1 MKNLFKTTLLTA
13 AIIGAFSPVMAQDA
27 APVAEVTTATYVF
40 QDPVAK
46 VNGEDVSKA
55 EFDNFLL
62 LSQGVEVNEVD
73 NADLAKQLVTLL
85 GTQDALAKE
94 AKARGLDQDADY
106 KLKVQLIS
114 DLFLSDMLFQD
125 MLAKGDISEA
135 ELQKQYEAAVSQL
148 EKQEYQ
154 ASHILVETAEEAQ
167 AIIDAINKGDA
178 TFAEEA
184 KAKSLDTAT
193 AQRDGSI
200 GGWFRLSMM
209 DPSFG
214 ESLKGMEKGKM
225 TTAPVQSQFGYHVIV
240 LDDVRDVEVK
250 PFADLDAETK
260 LQLAQPVFQKHIE
273 EVQKGLKVELPA
285 AVPAQADQAK

>member
-106 KLKVQLIS
+106 KLKV
-114 DLFLSDMLFQD
+114 
-125 MLAKGDISEA
+125 
-135 ELQKQYEAAVSQL
+135 
-148 EKQEYQ
+148 
-154 ASHILVETAEEAQ
+154 
-167 AIIDAINKGDA
+167 
-178 TFAEEA
+178 
-184 KAKSLDTAT
+184 
-193 AQRDGSI
+193 
-200 GGWFRLSMM
+200 
-209 DPSFG
+209 
-214 ESLKGMEKGKM
+214 
-225 TTAPVQSQFGYHVIV
+225 
-240 LDDVRDVEVK
+240 
-250 PFADLDAETK
+250 
-260 LQLAQPVFQKHIE
+260 
-273 EVQKGLKVELPA
+273 
-285 AVPAQADQAK
+285 

>member
-114 DLFLSDMLFQD
+114 DPERQS
-125 MLAKGDISEA
+125 
-135 ELQKQYEAAVSQL
+135 
-148 EKQEYQ
+148 
-154 ASHILVETAEEAQ
+154 AQ
-167 AIIDAINKGDA
+167 G
-178 TFAEEA
+178 
-184 KAKSLDTAT
+184 
-193 AQRDGSI
+193 
-200 GGWFRLSMM
+200 
-209 DPSFG
+209 
-214 ESLKGMEKGKM
+214 
-225 TTAPVQSQFGYHVIV
+225 
-240 LDDVRDVEVK
+240 
-250 PFADLDAETK
+250 
-260 LQLAQPVFQKHIE
+260 
-273 EVQKGLKVELPA
+273 
-285 AVPAQADQAK
+285 